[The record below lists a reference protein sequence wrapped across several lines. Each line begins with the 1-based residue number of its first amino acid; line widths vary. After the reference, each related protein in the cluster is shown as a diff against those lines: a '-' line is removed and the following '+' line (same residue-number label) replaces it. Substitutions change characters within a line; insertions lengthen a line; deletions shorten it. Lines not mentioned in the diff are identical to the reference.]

1 MSVKTSDAIT
11 AEFTTAN
18 PTTGAAA
25 DADSL
30 PTGTLVINGTDNGAT
45 VTVTNIDTGRYKA
58 AVTLPT
64 IASGDTVQLAVAA
77 TVSSVAGKAII
88 WTETGDT
95 KRNSD
100 LNDAAA
106 VSAVSIRSEID
117 SNSTQLAAIVND
129 TNELQTNQ
137 GNWLTATGFS
147 THSAADV
154 WLSATRTLTSYGS
167 LAGDTASAVWDTL
180 LTGITTVGS
189 IGKLIKDYLDAAI
202 STRSTYA
209 GADTAGTTTL
219 LSRII
224 GTLAAGTHNA
234 QSGDSYAR
242 LGAPAGASVSA
253 DVAAVNAKTTNLPAT
268 PAATGDAMTLTAAY
282 DAAKTAAQA
291 GDAMALTAGE
301 RTTLAAALWNALTSG
316 LSTVGSI
323 GKLLVDNI
331 NATISSRLA
340 SASYTAPL
348 DASATATAVQTGM
361 TAQGYDSTRADALDL
376 VDWPITGVPAAVWG
390 AGTRTLTSGAAPS
403 AADNA
408 AAVWDLAI
416 AGHTT
421 AGSTGEKLNAAGASG
436 DFLASAVPG
445 AYADGTAGAALGNI
459 PAIKAKTDL
468 LAAATAPE
476 IRAGVTSAGD
486 VYLYLGADHSADDM
500 AWIFTDAGD
509 WPDLTGLTVKVNIRK
524 TDTTLLQLTPTVT
537 GEGTANQVIRA
548 EPTAA
553 QTAGFT
559 IGRKSYAVW
568 VTNGGGDTWP
578 IFSGDVL
585 VENLPH

>member
-202 STRSTYA
+202 TSRSTYA

-253 DVAAVNAKTTNLPAT
+253 DVAAVKTDTGAIKTATDRLPLSPASTDDIPLPADVATSVWANGTATTLTGNVTTLLNRLGAITGTGVNTILGYFKALLSKSAST
-268 PAATGDAMTLTAAY
+268 PSDIGGTFSAATDSTEAIRDQGDA
-282 DAAKTAAQA
+282 
-291 GDAMALTAGE
+291 
-301 RTTLAAALWNALTSG
+301 S
-316 LSTVGSI
+316 
-323 GKLLVDNI
+323 
-331 NATISSRLA
+331 
-340 SASYTAPL
+340 
-348 DASATATAVQTGM
+348 
-361 TAQGYDSTRADALDL
+361 
-376 VDWPITGVPAAVWG
+376 WG
-390 AGTRTLTSGAAPS
+390 AGAAPS
-403 AADNA
+403 SADNA

-509 WPDLTGLTVKVNIRK
+509 WPDLTGLTVLVNIRK

>member
-11 AEFTTAN
+11 AEFITAN

-30 PTGTLVINGTDNGAT
+30 PTGTLVLNGVDNAAT

-95 KRNSD
+95 KRNAD
-100 LNDAAA
+100 LNDIAAGAAMTLAAGAVTAAA
-106 VSAVSIRSEID
+106 IATDAID
-117 SNSTQLAAIVND
+117 SDAI
-129 TNELQTNQ
+129 
-137 GNWLTATGFS
+137 A
-147 THSAADV
+147 
-154 WLSATRTLTSYGS
+154 
-167 LAGDTASAVWDTL
+167 ASAVTEIQAGL
-180 LTGITTVGS
+180 
-189 IGKLIKDYLDAAI
+189 
-202 STRSTYA
+202 STYA
-209 GADTAGTTTL
+209 GGDTAGTTTL

-376 VDWPITGVPAAVWG
+376 VDATITGVPAAVWG

-421 AGSTGEKLNAAGASG
+421 AGSTGEKLNAAGAAG
-436 DFLASAVPG
+436 DPWATAVPG
-445 AYADGTAGAALGNI
+445 AYADGTAGAAFGTI
-459 PAIKAKTDL
+459 AAIKAKTDL
-468 LAAATAPE
+468 LTAGTAPA
-476 IRAGVTSAGD
+476 IRSGVTSGGD
-486 VYLYLGADHSADDM
+486 VYLYLGADHSDDDM

-537 GEGTANQVIRA
+537 GEGTASQVIRA

-559 IGRKSYAVW
+559 VGRKSYAVW
-568 VTNGGGDTWP
+568 VTDGLGETRP
-578 IFSGDVL
+578 IFSGNVE

>member
-1 MSVKTSDAIT
+1 
-11 AEFTTAN
+11 
-18 PTTGAAA
+18 
-25 DADSL
+25 
-30 PTGTLVINGTDNGAT
+30 
-45 VTVTNIDTGRYKA
+45 
-58 AVTLPT
+58 
-64 IASGDTVQLAVAA
+64 
-77 TVSSVAGKAII
+77 
-88 WTETGDT
+88 
-95 KRNSD
+95 
-100 LNDAAA
+100 
-106 VSAVSIRSEID
+106 
-117 SNSTQLAAIVND
+117 
-129 TNELQTNQ
+129 
-137 GNWLTATGFS
+137 
-147 THSAADV
+147 
-154 WLSATRTLTSYGS
+154 
-167 LAGDTASAVWDTL
+167 
-180 LTGITTVGS
+180 
-189 IGKLIKDYLDAAI
+189 
-202 STRSTYA
+202 
-209 GADTAGTTTL
+209 
-219 LSRII
+219 
-224 GTLAAGTHNA
+224 
-234 QSGDSYAR
+234 
-242 LGAPAGASVSA
+242 
-253 DVAAVNAKTTNLPAT
+253 
-268 PAATGDAMTLTAAY
+268 MTLTAAY

-348 DASATATAVQTGM
+348 DAAATATAVQTGM

-376 VDWPITGVPAAVWG
+376 LDTTITGVPAAVWG

-476 IRAGVTSAGD
+476 IRAGITSGGD

-500 AWIFTDAGD
+500 AWVFTDAGD
-509 WPDLTGLTVKVNIRK
+509 WPDLTGLTVVLNVRK
-524 TDTTLLQLTPTVT
+524 TDSTLLQLTPTIT

-568 VTNGGGDTWP
+568 VTDGGGNTRP

>member
-1 MSVKTSDAIT
+1 MAYDYIIKAGATSQIIDVMLRSSSTGAGVTGVAHTDVTASYLRPGGTRTAIT
-11 AEFTTAN
+11 LAAGTAGDAYSSGKWAEVDATNTPGLYQFHIPDAAIAAGVIGSTLFFKGASFISVVKKVVLVAYDPQDATAL
-18 PTTGAAA
+18 GI
-25 DADSL
+25 SR
-30 PTGTLVINGTDNGAT
+30 
-45 VTVTNIDTGRYKA
+45 ID
-58 AVTLPT
+58 
-64 IASGDTVQLAVAA
+64 A
-77 TVSSVAGKAII
+77 TVSS
-88 WTETGDT
+88 
-95 KRNSD
+95 
-100 LNDAAA
+100 
-106 VSAVSIRSEID
+106 
-117 SNSTQLAAIVND
+117 
-129 TNELQTNQ
+129 
-137 GNWLTATGFS
+137 
-147 THSAADV
+147 
-154 WLSATRTLTSYGS
+154 
-167 LAGDTASAVWDTL
+167 
-180 LTGITTVGS
+180 
-189 IGKLIKDYLDAAI
+189 
-202 STRSTYA
+202 RSTYA
-209 GADTAGTTTL
+209 GGDTAGTTTL

-224 GTLAAGTHNA
+224 GTLAAGTHNP
-234 QSGDSYAR
+234 QSGDTYAR

-348 DASATATAVQTGM
+348 DAAATATAVQTGM

-376 VDWPITGVPAAVWG
+376 LDTTITGVPAAVWG

-476 IRAGVTSAGD
+476 IRAGITSGGD

-500 AWIFTDAGD
+500 AWVFTDAGD
-509 WPDLTGLTVKVNIRK
+509 WPDLTGLTVVLNVRK
-524 TDTTLLQLTPTVT
+524 TDSTLLQLTPTIT

-568 VTNGGGDTWP
+568 VTDGGGNTRP